1 MNRALFLGLGCL
13 GVIVVIL
20 LIFGGAIAGGYNSL
34 VQSSTS
40 VDGSWAQ
47 VQTQYQRRADLI
59 PNLVRTV
66 EGAAN
71 FEKTTLTDVVNAR
84 HKNVADA
91 LAEATRC
98 FKKFKMDRTALR
110 NDVLIFVAPR
120 SHSFAVVGDVGVH
133 AKCGEGFWNE
143 VVEAMRPRLQHGDF
157 TDALVHGI
165 ERVGSLLADHFPAT
179 SDRKHPSGGVVED

>member
-1 MNRALFLGLGCL
+1 MAVAGLVVEEAVFPAAAVAEMAAVFPVAEATVEAVARVADGEERSMRTRHFLNA
-13 GVIVVIL
+13 VDRDKIL
-20 LIFGGAIAGGYNSL
+20 SAIAK
-34 VQSSTS
+34 
-40 VDGSWAQ
+40 AEK
-47 VQTQYQRRADLI
+47 
-59 PNLVRTV
+59 RTTGEIFV
-66 EGAAN
+66 
-71 FEKTTLTDVVNAR
+71 FVS

-120 SHSFAVVGDVGVH
+120 SHSFAVVGDIGVH
-133 AKCGEGFWNE
+133 AKCGEDFWNE

-165 ERVGSLLADHFPAT
+165 EKVGSLLADQFPAAAG
-179 SDRKHPSGGVVED
+179 DRKHHSGGVAED

>member
-1 MNRALFLGLGCL
+1 MEAGLVAEEEVAFPAVAGM
-13 GVIVVIL
+13 
-20 LIFGGAIAGGYNSL
+20 GAVFPAAE
-34 VQSSTS
+34 V
-40 VDGSWAQ
+40 
-47 VQTQYQRRADLI
+47 
-59 PNLVRTV
+59 TV
-66 EGAAN
+66 EGVAPAADGDESRRPMKTRHFLN
-71 FEKTTLTDVVNAR
+71 AVDRDKILSAIATAEKRTTGEIFVFVS

-120 SHSFAVVGDVGVH
+120 SHSFAVVGDIGVH

-165 ERVGSLLADHFPAT
+165 ERVGTLLADHFPVAG
-179 SDRKHPSGGVVED
+179 DRKHPSGGVVED

>member
-1 MNRALFLGLGCL
+1 MEAGLVAAEEEVASPAVVGMEAVFPAAEAIVAAAARAADGEEERQSMKTRHFLNAVDRNR
-13 GVIVVIL
+13 IL
-20 LIFGGAIAGGYNSL
+20 SAIAN
-34 VQSSTS
+34 
-40 VDGSWAQ
+40 AEK
-47 VQTQYQRRADLI
+47 
-59 PNLVRTV
+59 RTTGEIFV
-66 EGAAN
+66 
-71 FEKTTLTDVVNAR
+71 FVS

-98 FKKFKMDRTALR
+98 FKRFKMDRTALR

-133 AKCGEGFWNE
+133 AKCGEGFWSE

-165 ERVGSLLADHFPAT
+165 ERVGSLLADHFPAAV
-179 SDRKHPSGGVVED
+179 RGGKHPSGGVAEG

>member
-1 MNRALFLGLGCL
+1 MGAVFPAAEAIVEAVAPAADGEEWRQSMKTRHFLNA
-13 GVIVVIL
+13 VDREKIL
-20 LIFGGAIAGGYNSL
+20 SAIATAEKR
-34 VQSSTS
+34 TS
-40 VDGSWAQ
+40 GEIFVFVS
-47 VQTQYQRRADLI
+47 
-59 PNLVRTV
+59 
-66 EGAAN
+66 
-71 FEKTTLTDVVNAR
+71 

-98 FKKFKMDRTALR
+98 FKRFKMDRTALR

-165 ERVGSLLADHFPAT
+165 ERVGTLLADHFPVAGG
-179 SDRKHPSGGVVED
+179 RKHPSGGVVED